1 MPDSEKE
8 RLQLIFNKHS
18 EEYHELVAAE
28 DWEGNLPRALREI
41 TSFAGKTVVD
51 LGAGTGRITMIVA
64 PWAEKVL
71 AFDTS
76 QHMIDKAAANIE
88 SLGNVTLG
96 IADNKKIPLPDA
108 GADIVIEGWS
118 FGFTVSHGQSQ
129 WRNEAD
135 ALIAECKRLLK
146 PGGTLI
152 IIETLGTGCRMPSA
166 PGAVLPV
173 FYGYIERQLGFA
185 SRWIR
190 TDYRFPSIADARR
203 LIELFFGSMMDYVLV
218 EGRQVVIPE
227 CTGIWWKLY

>member
-1 MPDSEKE
+1 MSDSGKE

-41 TSFAGKTVVD
+41 TTFAGKTVFE

-76 QHMIDKAAANIE
+76 QHMLDKAAANIE
-88 SLGNVTLG
+88 TRALGNVTLG
-96 IADNKKIPLPDA
+96 IADNRKIPLPDA

-118 FGFTVSHGQSQ
+118 FGLTVSHGQSQ

-135 ALIAECKRLLK
+135 ALIAECERLLR
-146 PGGTLI
+146 PNGTFI
-152 IIETLGTGCRMPSA
+152 IIETLGTGSRMPSSA
-166 PGAVLPV
+166 
-173 FYGYIERQLGFA
+173 
-185 SRWIR
+185 
-190 TDYRFPSIADARR
+190 
-203 LIELFFGSMMDYVLV
+203 
-218 EGRQVVIPE
+218 
-227 CTGIWWKLY
+227 